1 MKISPF
7 SIQFSFSYSGWSGA
21 TLQIILCFFSICSLC
36 FLSYSIDTFLV
47 TDKISHQFCL
57 FSCFSFK
64 KKRLH
69 MKNIYFSIYLF
80 ILLHWVLILAC
91 GIFNCSMQTSHL
103 QHVGSNSLTR
113 DHNWVPF
120 IGNMESWPL
129 DHQ

>member
-1 MKISPF
+1 
-7 SIQFSFSYSGWSGA
+7 
-21 TLQIILCFFSICSLC
+21 
-36 FLSYSIDTFLV
+36 
-47 TDKISHQFCL
+47 
-57 FSCFSFK
+57 
-64 KKRLH
+64 

-91 GIFNCSMQTSHL
+91 GIFNYSMQTSHL

-129 DHQ
+129 DHQEVPNYTLVRIFKLYSLRK